1 MFNSAR
7 VQSKGTKPA
16 CAEISVGWFFTFFFI
31 SGFCSILYELV
42 WLRLA
47 MSQFGVNTALVS
59 IVLSMFMAGL
69 GLGSWASGELLRKH
83 ACDTGFPALRV
94 YALTELLIG
103 VSAVLV
109 PHELVWGRGMLERIG
124 LSSSRGYYLASGTW
138 IALTLVPW
146 CALMGA
152 TIPIAMQAIRHIL
165 PQKQG
170 RSFSFLYLANV
181 GGAVFGTIVPL
192 FLIELVGFHG
202 TLKVG
207 SLLNSSLAICALALT
222 VTRFSRTRQT
232 LSKERPSAATTS
244 RRPDGNYT
252 LLLLLFTAGLT
263 SMGMEVV
270 WIRQFTPYEG
280 TVVYA
285 FALILVVYLAAT
297 FTGSRIYRHWGA
309 QQQRETKLLW
319 ILLGTF
325 AIFSPVTAN
334 PHTHLP
340 SLLRVI
346 LGIAPFSAVLGFL
359 TPKLVDRWSGGE
371 PARAGAAYAVN
382 VLGCILG
389 PLLSGFVLLPNMGER
404 WVTFILALPWL
415 LLGAYTGW
423 SRFAEVVPSLATRA
437 ASSVLLP
444 LTFGLILISK
454 DYGQQKGFPESRVL
468 RDHTATTIATGT
480 GIWKQLLVNGVGMT
494 GLTPITKMMAHVPL
508 AMLGHSPQNALV
520 ICFGMGTTYRSLMS
534 WGIPV
539 TAVELVPSVPKLFSF
554 YHADAAEL
562 LRSPLSHLVIDD
574 GRRYLERTPQQYDV
588 IAIDPPPPVEASGS
602 SLLYS
607 KEFYTIAK
615 RRLRPDGLLQQW
627 LPGGDSVELA
637 SVARALRESFLYI
650 RVFRSVAGWGYHF
663 IASERPIPKQPAA
676 QLVHRM
682 PAKAVTDMM
691 EWGPQPNAVAEFT
704 AVLDTEL
711 PIDELIAEAPDAP
724 GLSDD
729 RPVNE
734 YYILRQRIVPKRW
747 RHLIWREHWAREENE
762 W

>member
-1 MFNSAR
+1 M
-7 VQSKGTKPA
+7 
-16 CAEISVGWFFTFFFI
+16 GWFFLFFFI

-47 MSQFGVNTALVS
+47 MAQFGVNTALVS

-69 GLGSWASGELLRKH
+69 GMGSWASGELLRKH
-83 ACDTGFPALRV
+83 ADRTGFPALRV

-103 VSAVLV
+103 VSAVFV
-109 PHELVWGRGMLERIG
+109 PPELVWGRGQLERIG
-124 LSSSRGYYLASGTW
+124 LSSSRGYYLASGIW

-152 TIPIAMQAIRHIL
+152 TIPIAMQAIRQIL

-181 GGAVFGTIVPL
+181 GGAVFGAVVPL

-202 TLKVG
+202 TLKLG
-207 SLLNSSLAICALALT
+207 SVLNCALAICALALT
-222 VTRFSRTRQT
+222 VTRFSGTGQT
-232 LSKERPSAATTS
+232 LSDERAGAATVS
-244 RRPDGNYT
+244 RHPAGNYT
-252 LLLLLFTAGLT
+252 LVLLLFIAGFT

-285 FALILVVYLAAT
+285 FALILVTYLAAT

-309 QQQRETKLLW
+309 KQERETKLLW
-319 ILLGTF
+319 ILLGIF
-325 AIFSPVTAN
+325 AIVSPVTAN
-334 PHTHLP
+334 PYIHLS
-340 SLLRVI
+340 SLLRVVV
-346 LGIAPFSAVLGFL
+346 GIAPFTALLGFL
-359 TPKLVDRWSGGE
+359 TPMLVDRWSGGD
-371 PARAGAAYAVN
+371 PARAGTAYAVN

-389 PLLSGFVLLPNMGER
+389 PLLSGFVLLPNMSER
-404 WVTFILALPWL
+404 WVAFILALPWL

-423 SRFAEVVPSLATRA
+423 SLSKFAEVVPNVAIRA
-437 ASSVLLP
+437 ASYALLP
-444 LTFGLILISK
+444 LAFGLILISK
-454 DYGQQKGFPESRVL
+454 DYGQQKGLPESRVL
-468 RDHTATTIATGT
+468 RDHTATTIARGT
-480 GIWKQLLVNGVGMT
+480 GMRKELLVNGVGIT
-494 GLTPITKMMAHVPL
+494 FLSPITKMMAHLPL
-508 AMLGHSPQNALV
+508 AMLGRPPQNALV

-539 TAVELVPSVPKLFSF
+539 TAVELVPSVPRLFSF
-554 YHADAAEL
+554 YHADGAEL
-562 LRSPLSHLVIDD
+562 LRSPLSRLVIDD

-607 KEFYTIAK
+607 KEFYAIAK
-615 RRLRPDGLLQQW
+615 RRLRPHGILQQW
-627 LPGGDSVELA
+627 LPDGDPVDLA
-637 SVARALRESFLYI
+637 SVARALNESFLYV

-663 IASERPIPKQPAA
+663 IVSERPIPKQAA
-676 QLVHRM
+676 AKLVHRM
-682 PAKAVTDMM
+682 PTKAVTDLM
-691 EWGPQPNAVAEFT
+691 EWGPKPNAVAEFA

-711 PIDELIAEAPDAP
+711 PIGELIAKAPDAP
-724 GLSDD
+724 ALADD

-734 YYILRQRIVPKRW
+734 YYLLRQRAVPKKW
-747 RHLIWREHWAREENE
+747 RHLVWQERWAGGK
-762 W
+762 